1 MEKVFNAAFIGCGGI
16 ARKKHLPVCK
26 ADEHIRI
33 AALYNRSKTAAEECR
48 AQFGGEKTYIA
59 DSAEQIFA
67 DNNIDLVF
75 IATANDSHCELAVKA
90 LESGKHVIC
99 EKPMAMNYTQAV
111 KMYEVS
117 VSSGKLLHISYQ
129 NRYSQQARYTKRLID
144 EGFTGH
150 IYCVKAHAI
159 RRRAVPGWGRFTD
172 KTVQGGGAL
181 IDIGSHAID
190 LALYLSGCTE
200 AKYAVGCTYDLIGKA
215 GSEANYWGAWET
227 EKFTVEDS
235 AFGFVRLDKNV
246 SLSVEASYAMN
257 VSEEKEAVVDIYGE
271 KGGIE
276 LKGDGSVVQIEE
288 RAGKMTVST
297 DKIQLTSRVTL
308 PESSPDPF
316 ELEHAAYMKLLLDG
330 NFSDPALKQAMTVS
344 QIVDGIYLSSEKGV
358 PIIF

>member
-1 MEKVFNAAFIGCGGI
+1 MENVFNAAFIGCGAI

-33 AALYNRSKTAAEECR
+33 RALYNRSKKAAEECR
-48 AQFGGEKTYIA
+48 AQFGGEETYIA
-59 DSAEQIFA
+59 YSAEQIFA

-90 LESGKHVIC
+90 LESGKHVVC
-99 EKPMAMNYTQAV
+99 EKPMAINYTQAV
-111 KMYEVS
+111 KMYEAS
-117 VSSGKLLHISYQ
+117 LSSGKLLHISYQ
-129 NRYSQQARYTKRLID
+129 NRYSQQARYAKRLID
-144 EGFTGH
+144 EGFTGQ

-159 RRRAVPGWGRFTD
+159 RRRAVPSWGRFTD

-276 LKGDGSVVQIEE
+276 LKGDGSVVLVEE
-288 RAGKMTVST
+288 HGGKMTVST
-297 DKIQLTSRVTL
+297 DKIQLTSRVTP
-308 PESSPDPF
+308 PESSPIPF
-316 ELEHAAYMKLLLDG
+316 ELEHASYMKLLLDG

-344 QIVDGIYLSSEKGV
+344 QIVDGIYLSAEKGI
-358 PIIF
+358 PIVF